1 MVRHFDGTVEVGDGA
16 LGDGGRIGDGHLRV
30 AFDVLQ
36 ISLKH
41 DQTDTVRG
49 WRYAAAVF

>member
-1 MVRHFDGTVEVGDGA
+1 VGGLVTGTFES
-16 LGDGGRIGDGHLRV
+16 R
-30 AFDVLQ
+30 FDVLQ

-41 DQTDTVRG
+41 DQTGTVRG